1 MQARLPLVR
10 RIVVRVKGDQSEGVA
25 ITKGNRPDPLTQTK
39 RVHLRTIGRLEVLE
53 CLPTEARVAIQDT
66 PVKFAQPPQRGGH
79 LLQIVGLEAQ
89 EHVLELWTVQVETNA
104 ATAGGHVRA

>member
-1 MQARLPLVR
+1 M
-10 RIVVRVKGDQSEGVA
+10 KGDQSEKVA

-39 RVHLRTIGRLEVLE
+39 RVHLRTVGRLQVLK
-53 CLPTEARVAIQDT
+53 CFPTEARMAIEHT

-79 LLQIVGLEAQ
+79 LLQIAGLEAQ
-89 EHVLELWTVQVETNA
+89 EHFLKLWAVQVETNA